1 MDLAELI
8 HPGMTR
14 EDSFEISM
22 ENSAIHLGSGS
33 SRVLATPWMIAFM
46 ERVSHR
52 LLTCCLPE
60 GYSSVGTHLDV
71 RHLAPTPVGATIRV
85 RAEVL
90 SVEGIRV
97 YFSIEAWDNVEKIG
111 EGKHERVVIDEARFL
126 RRVEKKLASSIDLNL
141 PALLSRRRGA
151 AKWHKSPT
159 QSRQPVTLPR

>member
-1 MDLAELI
+1 MELSELI
-8 HPGMTR
+8 HTGMTR
-14 EDSFEISM
+14 QDSFEITM

-60 GYSSVGTHLDV
+60 GFSSVGTHLDV

-90 SVEGIRV
+90 SMDGNRV
-97 YFSIEAWDNVEKIG
+97 YFSIEVWDNLEKIG
-111 EGKHERVVIDEARFL
+111 EGKHERVVIEEARFL
-126 RRVEKKLASSIDLNL
+126 RRVEKKIASL
-141 PALLSRRRGA
+141 
-151 AKWHKSPT
+151 
-159 QSRQPVTLPR
+159 

>member
-1 MDLAELI
+1 MMDLSELI
-8 HPGMTR
+8 HPGMIR
-14 EDSFEISM
+14 EDSFPITP
-22 ENSAIHLGSGS
+22 ENSAIHIGSGS

-60 GYSSVGTHLDV
+60 GSSSVGTHLDV

-90 SVEGIRV
+90 SLDGNHV
-97 YFSIEAWDNVEKIG
+97 YFSIEAWDDLEKIG

-126 RRVEKKLASSIDLNL
+126 NRVEKKKASL
-141 PALLSRRRGA
+141 
-151 AKWHKSPT
+151 
-159 QSRQPVTLPR
+159 

>member
-1 MDLAELI
+1 MEIIELV

-14 EDSFEISM
+14 EDSFPITP

-85 RAEVL
+85 KAEVL
-90 SVEGIRV
+90 SVDGNRI
-97 YFSIEAWDNVEKIG
+97 YFNIEAWDSLEKIG
-111 EGKHERVVIDEARFL
+111 EGTHERVVIDEARFL
-126 RRVEKKLASSIDLNL
+126 RRVEKKIANL
-141 PALLSRRRGA
+141 
-151 AKWHKSPT
+151 
-159 QSRQPVTLPR
+159 

>member
-1 MDLAELI
+1 MELSELI
-8 HPGMTR
+8 HPGMIR
-14 EDSFEISM
+14 EDNFTIAM

-90 SVEGIRV
+90 SVDGNRV
-97 YFSIEAWDNVEKIG
+97 FFSIEAWDTLEKIG

-126 RRVEKKLASSIDLNL
+126 RRVEKKIASL
-141 PALLSRRRGA
+141 
-151 AKWHKSPT
+151 
-159 QSRQPVTLPR
+159 

>member
-1 MDLAELI
+1 MENSELF

-14 EDSFEISM
+14 EDNFPVTM

-46 ERVSHR
+46 ERVSHQ

-71 RHLAPTPVGATIRV
+71 RHLAPTPVGATIHV
-85 RAEVL
+85 KTEVL
-90 SVEGIRV
+90 SVDGNHI
-97 YFSIEAWDNVEKIG
+97 YFAVEAWDNWEKIG

-126 RRVEKKLASSIDLNL
+126 RRVDKKITS
-141 PALLSRRRGA
+141 
-151 AKWHKSPT
+151 
-159 QSRQPVTLPR
+159 Q

>member
-1 MDLAELI
+1 VENAGWVDLWIITKELLMELSELI
-8 HPGMTR
+8 LPGMTR
-14 EDSFEISM
+14 EDSFLITV

-60 GYSSVGTHLDV
+60 GFSSVGTHLDV
-71 RHLAPTPVGATIRV
+71 HHLAPTPVGATIRV

-90 SVEGIRV
+90 SLEENRV
-97 YFSIEAWDNVEKIG
+97 YFLVEAWDNLEKIG

-126 RRVEKKLASSIDLNL
+126 RRVEKKIASL
-141 PALLSRRRGA
+141 
-151 AKWHKSPT
+151 
-159 QSRQPVTLPR
+159 

>member
-1 MDLAELI
+1 MEFSELI
-8 HPGMTR
+8 QPGMTR
-14 EDSFEISM
+14 EDSFEIAL

-71 RHLAPTPVGATIRV
+71 RHLAPTPVGATLQV

-90 SVEGIRV
+90 SLEGAKV
-97 YFSIEAWDNVEKIG
+97 YFAIEAWDNLEKVG
-111 EGKHERVVIDEARFL
+111 QGKHERVIIDEARFW
-126 RRVEKKLASSIDLNL
+126 RRVEKKIASL
-141 PALLSRRRGA
+141 
-151 AKWHKSPT
+151 
-159 QSRQPVTLPR
+159 

>member
-1 MDLAELI
+1 MEVSELI

-14 EDSFEISM
+14 EDNFEITL

-33 SRVLATPWMIAFM
+33 ARVLATPWMIAFM

-85 RAEVL
+85 RAEVQL
-90 SVEGIRV
+90 VDGYRV
-97 YFSIEAWDNVEKIG
+97 IFIIEAWDSQEKIG
-111 EGKHERVVIDEARFL
+111 EGTHERVVIEEARFWK
-126 RRVEKKLASSIDLNL
+126 RVEKKMASL
-141 PALLSRRRGA
+141 
-151 AKWHKSPT
+151 
-159 QSRQPVTLPR
+159 

>member
-1 MDLAELI
+1 MEIDNLI
-8 HPGMTR
+8 HPGMSR
-14 EDSFEISM
+14 EDNFPVSM
-22 ENSAIHLGSGS
+22 ENSAIHIGSGS

-60 GYSSVGTHLDV
+60 GNSSVGTHLDV
-71 RHLAPTPVGATIRV
+71 RHLAPTPVGAIIRV

-97 YFSIEAWDNVEKIG
+97 YFSVEAWDSIEKIG

-126 RRVEKKLASSIDLNL
+126 RRVEKKKDSL
-141 PALLSRRRGA
+141 
-151 AKWHKSPT
+151 
-159 QSRQPVTLPR
+159 